1 MLEVA
6 FIRLRSVSCTN
17 ALGKKKKEVSGCR
30 TSFSE
35 VLAFFFGCLRVLKD
49 VETLFSAFDAIEEK
63 LPRP

>member
-6 FIRLRSVSCTN
+6 FIRLRSLLYECF
-17 ALGKKKKEVSGCR
+17 GQKKKEVSGCR